1 MAKYGRAEYPYW
13 YICPS
18 FMPYVAYGPFAES
31 SKQLNLLLTG
41 DATKGNVKSRAEKRK
56 ATQHEKATSRQD
68 DNANTR
74 GLTIDQRIKMA
85 SYNLQKRSQEQQEN
99 EIQLVALIAHESALA
114 RQIDAAER
122 RATVRCKEY
131 DTTNKFWNM
140 VDELMEEQAEVTRS
154 IKNFNLKMKGIKEN
168 VVDLNET
175 TLLSNTVND
184 DKKKAKISTSSDT
197 VLIDECNTDTDNTD
211 SLNGSPPKVSDV

>member
-1 MAKYGRAEYPYW
+1 MHLQDKLMLQRGEQLFVAK
-13 YICPS
+13 
-18 FMPYVAYGPFAES
+18 
-31 SKQLNLLLTG
+31 N
-41 DATKGNVKSRAEKRK
+41 N
-56 ATQHEKATSRQD
+56 
-68 DNANTR
+68 
-74 GLTIDQRIKMA
+74 
-85 SYNLQKRSQEQQEN
+85 
-99 EIQLVALIAHESALA
+99 
-114 RQIDAAER
+114 
-122 RATVRCKEY
+122 

-140 VDELMEEQAEVTRS
+140 VDEFMEEQVEVTRS